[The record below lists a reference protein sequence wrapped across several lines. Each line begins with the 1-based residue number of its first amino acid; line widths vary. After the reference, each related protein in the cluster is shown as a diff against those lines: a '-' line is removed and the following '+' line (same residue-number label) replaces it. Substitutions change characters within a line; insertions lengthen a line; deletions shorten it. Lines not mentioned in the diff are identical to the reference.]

1 MIITLIGARPQFVKA
16 AVVSQALKA
25 LHIPEVIVHSG
36 QHYDEKM
43 SRIFW
48 DELGIPEPL
57 HNLNIG
63 SGSHTFQTAQIM
75 LGMEGIFEEYKG
87 KIKALMVYGD
97 TNTTLAGALVA
108 SKMDIPIVHVE
119 SGLRSFNR
127 KMPEE
132 INRIVTDHLSSVLF
146 CPSESSVQRLYDEG
160 IRENVFNVGDVMYD
174 CFEKF
179 SKIAL
184 DRADIGRYFEQ
195 AISTSLITLH
205 RPVNT
210 DNYSTVQQILDELK
224 KLPENFVWPV
234 HPRNKSN
241 LARLEIPSNVK
252 LTEPLSYFEMLN
264 MLMHCK
270 KVITDS
276 GGLQKEAYWAKKQCL
291 TMREET
297 EWVETLEGGWNILT
311 SVDRMVSDFDKK
323 PMSEWKPLYG
333 DGRAADKIAGILKNK
348 F

>member
-1 MIITLIGARPQFVKA
+1 VKA
-16 AVVSQALKA
+16 AVVSHALKA
-25 LHIPEVIVHSG
+25 VNIPEVIVHSG

-75 LGMEGIFEEYKG
+75 LGLENIFKEYG
-87 KIKALMVYGD
+87 GNIKALMVYGD

-108 SKMDIPIVHVE
+108 AKMDIPIVHVE

-127 KMPEE
+127 EMPEE
-132 INRIVTDHLSSVLF
+132 INRVVTDHLSSILF
-146 CPSESSVQRLYDEG
+146 CPSDHSVQRLMEEG

-179 SKIAL
+179 SKIAGVK
-184 DRADIGRYFEQ
+184 ADLGRYLDNGET
-195 AISTSLITLH
+195 ASLITLH

-210 DNYSTVQQILDELK
+210 DSYTTVQLILDELK
-224 KLPENFVWPV
+224 KLPGNFLWPV
-234 HPRNKSN
+234 HPRNRNN
-241 LARLEIPSNVK
+241 LAKLDIPSNVK
-252 LTEPLSYFEMLN
+252 LTEPLSYFEMLQ
-264 MLMHCK
+264 MLMRCE

-291 TMREET
+291 TLREET
-297 EWVETLEGGWNILT
+297 EWVETLEGGWNTLT
-311 SVDRMVSDFDKK
+311 SVGELLYNFNKIPTSK
-323 PMSEWKPLYG
+323 WKPLYG
-333 DGRAADKIAGILKNK
+333 DGKAAEKIAGMLRSMYFSNQ
-348 F
+348 